1 MNTNHWERL
10 SWKTAYLIILANN
23 TKWVSNQLKTWAG
36 RGNCHHLMFISELLL
51 VWSVG
56 RMNPHISD
64 CATKPIQV
72 PWNGN
77 PTTRLYHHSYYSLLC
92 DKVIEKW
99 GEIFEELAKEE
110 GSFGNK
116 LDVSMFFSQHLNWKL
131 LAFLPEFSRF
141 DLERFIQRN
150 NKNKI
155 IKAFK
160 NLKQSINFSKDVL
173 SVNFSVG

>member
-1 MNTNHWERL
+1 
-10 SWKTAYLIILANN
+10 
-23 TKWVSNQLKTWAG
+23 
-36 RGNCHHLMFISELLL
+36 MFITELLL

-56 RMNPHISD
+56 HMNLHISD
-64 CATKPIQV
+64 CATKPSQV

-77 PTTRLYHHSYYSLLC
+77 PPTRLYHHSYYSLLC
-92 DKVIEKW
+92 DKVTEKW
-99 GEIFEELAKEE
+99 GQIFEGLAKE
-110 GSFGNK
+110 GGPFWNK
-116 LDVSMFFSQHLNWKL
+116 VDVSMFFSQHLNWKL

>member
-1 MNTNHWERL
+1 
-10 SWKTAYLIILANN
+10 
-23 TKWVSNQLKTWAG
+23 
-36 RGNCHHLMFISELLL
+36 MFITELLL

-56 RMNPHISD
+56 HMNLHISD
-64 CATKPIQV
+64 CATKPSQV

-77 PTTRLYHHSYYSLLC
+77 PPTRLYHHSYYSLLC
-92 DKVIEKW
+92 DKVTEKW
-99 GEIFEELAKEE
+99 GQIFEELAKE
-110 GSFGNK
+110 GGPFWNK
-116 LDVSMFFSQHLNWKL
+116 VDVSMFFSQHLNWKL
-131 LAFLPEFSRF
+131 LAFLPEFPRF

>member
-1 MNTNHWERL
+1 
-10 SWKTAYLIILANN
+10 
-23 TKWVSNQLKTWAG
+23 
-36 RGNCHHLMFISELLL
+36 MFITELLL

-56 RMNPHISD
+56 HMNPHISD
-64 CATKPIQV
+64 CATKSSQI

-77 PTTRLYHHSYYSLLC
+77 PPTRLYHHSYYSLLC

-99 GEIFEELAKEE
+99 GEIFEELAKEG
-110 GSFGNK
+110 GSFWNK
-116 LDVSMFFSQHLNWKL
+116 VDVSMFFSQYLNWNL

-150 NKNKI
+150 NTNKV

-160 NLKQSINFSKDVL
+160 NLKQSINSSKDDL